1 MSTSLFHPEIC
12 PLFTV
17 RRSLLAIFTLFSFL
31 VSPLFSQVKTGADLL
46 LTKYRALVAG
56 KHVGLITNQTGRLS
70 DGRFLADVL
79 HKDPDVTLAA
89 LFGPEHGIRGA
100 APAGERQSDNV
111 DSATGV
117 TAYSLYGR
125 IYKPTPEMLKGIDLL
140 LFDIQ
145 DVGARFYTYISTLSY
160 AMEAAAE
167 QGIPF
172 VVLDRP
178 NPIRGTWVEG
188 FGREDSL
195 RSFVGLQPIPIV
207 HGMTVGELATLF
219 NNEGWLAGGI
229 HANLTVVKMEGW
241 KRDMWY
247 DQTGLPWVPPS
258 PNIPTIESAVVY
270 PGMCLVEGTNLSE
283 GRGTAKPFEYIS
295 APYVDGNK
303 LAAELNGERLP
314 GVRFEPIMVTPV
326 SIPGASTNPKYKGE
340 RCGGVFVHV
349 TDRNV
354 YEPVRTGVC
363 LIAAARKLYPQEFR
377 WRSHR
382 GIDRLAGTALFRE
395 GIDDGWSPE
404 RIVGLWKTVV
414 ERFRTLR
421 TASLL
426 YP

>member
-1 MSTSLFHPEIC
+1 VSASSNHRS
-12 PLFTV
+12 FTI
-17 RRSLLAIFTLFSFL
+17 RCSFLALFTLFSFL
-31 VSPLFSQVKTGADLL
+31 GAPLFSQVKTGADLL
-46 LTKYRALVAG
+46 LTKYRVLVAG
-56 KHVGLITNQTGRLS
+56 KRVGLITNQTGRLS

-100 APAGERQSDNV
+100 APAGVRQSDNV

-117 TAYSLYGR
+117 PAYSLYGKN
-125 IYKPTPEMLKGIDLL
+125 YKPTPAMLKGIDVL

-207 HGMTVGELATLF
+207 HGMTVGELATMY

-241 KRDMWY
+241 KRNMWY
-247 DQTGLPWVPPS
+247 DQTGLPWISPS

-283 GRGTAKPFEYIS
+283 GRGTVRPFEYIS
-295 APYVDGNK
+295 APYVDGKK
-303 LAAELNGERLP
+303 LAAELNAAHLP
-314 GVRFEPIMVTPV
+314 GVRFEPMAVTPV

-340 RCGGVFVHV
+340 ECGGVFVHV

-354 YEPVRTGVC
+354 YEPVKAGVY
-363 LIAAARKLYPQEFR
+363 LIAAAKKLYPHQFR

-382 GIDRLAGTALFRE
+382 GIDRLAGTPRFRQAIDE
-395 GIDDGWSPE
+395 GWPPE
-404 RIVGLWKTVV
+404 RIAGLWKMEVKQ
-414 ERFRTLR
+414 FRTLR
-421 TASLL
+421 AASLL